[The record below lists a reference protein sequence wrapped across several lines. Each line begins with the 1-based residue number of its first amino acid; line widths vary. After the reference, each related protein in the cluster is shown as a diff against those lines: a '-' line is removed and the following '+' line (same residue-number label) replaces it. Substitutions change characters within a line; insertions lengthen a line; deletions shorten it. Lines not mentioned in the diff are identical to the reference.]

1 MLRHAY
7 VILTALAIG
16 LPILAAD
23 EKTELKALAGRYDV
37 VKVEVDGKDLTESF
51 KTVTLAIDGDKY
63 TAIVG
68 QTTDKGT
75 LAVDGTKSPKTMDIT
90 GTEGPNRGMTYPC
103 LFEVK
108 DDVFTVCYGLDFK
121 TRPKEMT
128 TAEKSNRMI
137 IVYKRKK

>member
-1 MLRHAY
+1 MLRHAC
-7 VILTALAIG
+7 VILAAFTIC
-16 LPILAAD
+16 LPTMAAD

-37 VKVEVDGKDLTESF
+37 VKVEVDGKDITESF

-63 TAIVG
+63 IAVVG

-75 LAVDGTKSPKTMDIT
+75 LGVDGSKSPKTMDIT
-90 GTEGPNRGMTYPC
+90 GTEGPNRGMTFPC
-103 LFEVK
+103 IFEVK

-121 TRPKEMT
+121 TRPTDMT
-128 TAEKSNRMI
+128 TAEKSNRMV

>member
-1 MLRHAY
+1 MLRHTY
-7 VILTALAIG
+7 VILAAFAIG
-16 LPILAAD
+16 LPMLAAD

-37 VKVEVDGKDLTESF
+37 VKVEVDGKDITESF

-63 TAIVG
+63 IAVVG

-75 LAVDGTKSPKTMDIT
+75 LAVDGSKSPKTMDIT
-90 GTEGPNRGMTYPC
+90 GTEGPNRGMTFPC
-103 LFEVK
+103 IFEVK

-121 TRPKEMT
+121 TRPTDMT
-128 TAEKSNRMI
+128 TAEKSNRMV

>member
-1 MLRHAY
+1 MLRHTY
-7 VILTALAIG
+7 VILMALAIC
-16 LPILAAD
+16 LPIQAAD

-37 VKVEVDGKDLTESF
+37 VKVEVDGKDITESF

-63 TAIVG
+63 IAVVG

-75 LAVDGTKSPKTMDIT
+75 LAVDGSKSPKTMDIT
-90 GTEGPNRGMTYPC
+90 GTEGPNRGMTFPC
-103 LFEVK
+103 IFEVK

-121 TRPKEMT
+121 TRPTDMT

>member
-1 MLRHAY
+1 MLRHVY
-7 VILTALAIG
+7 VILTALTIG
-16 LPILAAD
+16 LPIQSAD

>member
-108 DDVFTVCYGLDFK
+108 DDGLTVCYGLDF
-121 TRPKEMT
+121 
-128 TAEKSNRMI
+128 
-137 IVYKRKK
+137 

>member
-1 MLRHAY
+1 MLRHTC
-7 VILTALAIG
+7 VILAFAICVSSH
-16 LPILAAD
+16 AAD
-23 EKTELKALAGRYDV
+23 EKTELKALAGRYEV
-37 VKVEVDGKDLTESF
+37 VKVEVDGKDITESF

-63 TAIVG
+63 IAVVG

-75 LAVDGTKSPKTMDIT
+75 LGIDGTKSPKTMDIT

-103 LFEVK
+103 IFEMK

-121 TRPKEMT
+121 TRPIEMST
-128 TAEKSNRMI
+128 TEKSNRMI